1 MDDIQ
6 IFLEFIHIQPEFAEQ
21 GLVSVGFQIFKVIT
35 HEINKHLIPVISQC
49 FYLDEETFLR
59 GSGCNTHRIE

>member
-59 GSGCNTHRIE
+59 SSGCNTYRIE